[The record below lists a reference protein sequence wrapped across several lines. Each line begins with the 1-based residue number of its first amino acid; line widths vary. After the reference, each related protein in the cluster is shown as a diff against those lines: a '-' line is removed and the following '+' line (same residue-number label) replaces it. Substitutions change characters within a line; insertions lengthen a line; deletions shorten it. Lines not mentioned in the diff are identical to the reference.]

1 MATILLSI
9 KPEYVV
15 KILSGDKKYEYRK
28 HLPQEPVDRII
39 IYSTDPE
46 KSVVGEVAVIGT
58 LAMSPNALWE
68 FTKKDSGIA
77 RSKYRLYFKGAKKA
91 FAFQLGDVT
100 VYDTPQ
106 KLSEFGVNQAPQSF
120 IYLTQLGDND

>member
-58 LAMSPNALWE
+58 LAMSPTALWE

-91 FAFQLGDVT
+91 FAFQLGQVK
-100 VYDTPQ
+100 VYETPRN
-106 KLSEFGVNQAPQSF
+106 LSDYCINQAPQSF
-120 IYLTQLGDND
+120 IYITQHRKSD